1 MTHSS
6 QLIAPLIRKR
16 VAAIASIAGLSA
28 FGVPSNSTSAD
39 AGSSNPR
46 NFFDQHGAPAQ
57 QSNPPNPPNPQISPS
72 QPGSGNRPGT
82 NNPPNAGAVGPAGG
96 TLQTLSFAV
105 VGATLPPVADDT
117 ASYPTTIISA
127 IWRDVQDFSPRPAF
141 AVTTGEYMFANP
153 NHRPSQAAPQLDLY
167 LRARANYQG
176 TVFPVMSGH
185 ECTSALESNCGDGN
199 ANGVTSNYSAYLAK
213 LLQPIAK
220 QSPYYAVRVSSTSK
234 LWTAKFV
241 FIACNAWD
249 AKQAKWLVEELRQPT
264 TYTFIVRNEPMRTAE
279 RAPCLIGNG
288 WMNADAT
295 IGEHPYTLLITGH
308 THTASRVLAN
318 KEIIVGN
325 GGAPLASGS
334 YGYAIVQQMPNSN
347 VGVSFYDV
355 NNVLDQHF
363 VVDPSGSPVH

>member
-1 MTHSS
+1 MTTSR
-6 QLIAPLIRKR
+6 QLI
-16 VAAIASIAGLSA
+16 VASVRQKAAAFASIAGLAA
-28 FGVPSNSTSAD
+28 FGVPWSSTGAD
-39 AGSSNPR
+39 TGSSNP
-46 NFFDQHGAPAQ
+46 QGTPAQ
-57 QSNPPNPPNPQISPS
+57 QMNPANPQVLPG
-72 QPGSGNRPGT
+72 QPGPGNRPNT
-82 NNPPNAGAVGPAGG
+82 NNSPSAGTVGPGGG

-105 VGATLPPVADDT
+105 VGATLPPAADDT
-117 ASYPTTIISA
+117 ASYPSMIISA
-127 IWRDVQDFSPRPAF
+127 IWRDVQAFSPRPAF
-141 AVTTGEYMFANP
+141 AVTTGEYVFANP
-153 NHRPSQAAPQLDLY
+153 NHRPSQAGPQLDLY
-167 LRARANYQG
+167 LRARASYQG

-185 ECTSALESNCGDGN
+185 ECTGALESNCGDGN

-213 LLQPIAK
+213 LLQPIAM
-220 QSPYYAVRVSSTSK
+220 QSPYYAVRISSTSTTK
-234 LWTAKFV
+234 PWTSKFV

-264 TYTFIVRNEPMRTAE
+264 TYTFIVRNQPMRTGN
-279 RAPCLIGNG
+279 RAPCLTGNG

-295 IGEHPYTLLITGH
+295 ISEHPYTLLIAGH

-334 YGYAIVQQMPNSN
+334 FGYAIVQQMPNGN
-347 VGVSFYDV
+347 VGVSFYDM